1 MRPASI
7 RVRLT
12 GWYFAIFAATFAL
25 YAIGILLAMRAS
37 VHAILDDE
45 LRTRLGGVQRFMVR
59 HDPSVSLEEM
69 QDEFREHS
77 GLRPGGDLLQVSDA
91 QGAWLFRSPSI
102 REYQIELPP
111 VQVSTPRFETVD
123 VKGHQV
129 RVLSARFTVSG
140 HSYIAQL
147 GAPVAEA
154 YNILQRFQWVLFL
167 SIPLVLAVASAG
179 GYWMSRRAL
188 APVDDI
194 TRAARLVS
202 EHNLSQRLAIP
213 RAADELQRLT
223 LTFNDMLG
231 RLEAA
236 FKRITQFTADAS
248 HELRTPVALVRTAA
262 QVALRRERGD
272 LEYRDA
278 LSQILDESTRMTG
291 LIESLMTLAR
301 VDSGAET
308 LNIATTDITV
318 LVAEACRRSEPLA
331 AAKPIELERAIP
343 DGPVPVD
350 ADTNALQRLVVI
362 LIDNAIK
369 YTAPGGR
376 VRVAVESKAEDV
388 IVSVQDTGI
397 GISEEDRSLIFDRFY
412 RADKARSR
420 EAGGAGLG
428 LSIARWIADAHRG
441 SIQVDSAP
449 GKGST
454 FHFRMARQVVR
465 SSGLRPR
472 SAADVESRASA
483 NEPT

>member
-1 MRPASI
+1 
-7 RVRLT
+7 
-12 GWYFAIFAATFAL
+12 
-25 YAIGILLAMRAS
+25 
-37 VHAILDDE
+37 
-45 LRTRLGGVQRFMVR
+45 
-59 HDPSVSLEEM
+59 SLEEM

-91 QGAWLFRSPSI
+91 QGAWLFRSSSI

-111 VQVSTPRFETVD
+111 GQVSAPRFETGD
-123 VKGHQV
+123 VKGHQL

-140 HSYIAQL
+140 HNYIAQL

-202 EHNLSQRLAIP
+202 EHNLSKRLAIP

-223 LTFNDMLG
+223 LTFNDMLS

-236 FKRITQFTADAS
+236 FQRITQFTADAS

-262 QVALRRERGD
+262 QLALRRERGD

-278 LSQILDESTRMTG
+278 LSQIHDEATRMTG

-331 AAKPIELERAIP
+331 AAKPIELERVIP

-350 ADTNALQRLVVI
+350 ADANALQRLVVI
-362 LIDNAIK
+362 L
-369 YTAPGGR
+369 
-376 VRVAVESKAEDV
+376 
-388 IVSVQDTGI
+388 
-397 GISEEDRSLIFDRFY
+397 
-412 RADKARSR
+412 
-420 EAGGAGLG
+420 
-428 LSIARWIADAHRG
+428 
-441 SIQVDSAP
+441 
-449 GKGST
+449 
-454 FHFRMARQVVR
+454 
-465 SSGLRPR
+465 
-472 SAADVESRASA
+472 
-483 NEPT
+483 

>member
-7 RVRLT
+7 RVRLA

-25 YAIGILLAMRAS
+25 YGIGILLAMRAS
-37 VHAILDDE
+37 VNAILDDE
-45 LRTRLGGVQRFMVR
+45 LRTRLEGVQRFMVR

-91 QGAWLFRSPSI
+91 QGRWLYRSASI
-102 REYQIELPP
+102 REYQIELPALDSSVP
-111 VQVSTPRFETVD
+111 RYETLDVS
-123 VKGHQV
+123 GHRL
-129 RVLSARFTVSG
+129 RVLSAGLVVSG
-140 HSYIAQL
+140 RRYTAQL

-154 YNILQRFQWVLFL
+154 YDILQRFQWVLIV
-167 SIPLVLAVASAG
+167 SVPLVLAAASAG
-179 GYWMSRRAL
+179 GYWLSRRAL

-202 EHNLSQRLAIP
+202 EHNLSNRLAVP
-213 RAADELQRLT
+213 AAADELRRLT

-262 QVALRRERGD
+262 QLSLRRERD
-272 LEYRDA
+272 DPEYRDA
-278 LSQILDESTRMTG
+278 LHQILDEATRMTV
-291 LIESLMTLAR
+291 LIDSLMTLAR

-308 LNIATTDITV
+308 LRFALHDIASV
-318 LVAEACRRSEPLA
+318 VREACLRSEPLA
-331 AAKPIELERAIP
+331 ASKQIRLERSIP
-343 DGPVPVD
+343 GRPITVIAD
-350 ADTNALQRLVVI
+350 ANTLQRLFLI

-369 YTAPGGR
+369 YTPNGGR
-376 VRVAVESKAEDV
+376 VRVGLEPASDEVVVRVE
-388 IVSVQDTGI
+388 DTGI
-397 GISEEDRSLIFDRFY
+397 GIAEEDRAFIFDRFY

-428 LSIARWIADAHRG
+428 LSIARWIAAAHRA
-441 SIQVDSAP
+441 SIRVESAP
-449 GKGST
+449 GQGST
-454 FHFRMARQVVR
+454 FEFRIPRNAAGSSSVVER
-465 SSGLRPR
+465 DMTGDDPR
-472 SAADVESRASA
+472 IQEA
-483 NEPT
+483 EPT